1 MVVTFKKVLLLAAKY
16 IPVDLINFP
25 ELHLNISQI
34 YILPLCLDQ
43 LPRFY
48 VDILWH
54 SSDGF
59 CSQETSLLL
68 FLQFCC

>member
-43 LPRFY
+43 LP
-48 VDILWH
+48 D
-54 SSDGF
+54 SM
-59 CSQETSLLL
+59 
-68 FLQFCC
+68 